1 VHGVQV
7 DDFLG
12 FEIFS
17 AGFFTLEYAARIWS
31 CSIEQKYRGWRG
43 RLRWGCQ
50 PLQIVDAVCLVAF
63 YVDICD
69 VKFAPH
75 YERMAVRQ
83 QQQQPSPPRLLASA
97 GPACIIFQDWI
108 ICVATDSTN
117 VCILQG
123 TIYFRMLRLLRL
135 LSLFKVE
142 RQVRAFAVMQKVLVS
157 KMSQLLVCLY
167 AMIVIVALF
176 GSCMYFLVRNHAPK
190 QQST

>member
-1 VHGVQV
+1 
-7 DDFLG
+7 
-12 FEIFS
+12 
-17 AGFFTLEYAARIWS
+17 
-31 CSIEQKYRGWRG
+31 
-43 RLRWGCQ
+43 
-50 PLQIVDAVCLVAF
+50 
-63 YVDICD
+63 
-69 VKFAPH
+69 
-75 YERMAVRQ
+75 
-83 QQQQPSPPRLLASA
+83 
-97 GPACIIFQDWI
+97 
-108 ICVATDSTN
+108 

-176 GSCMYFLVRNHAPK
+176 GSCMYFLVRDHAPK

>member
-1 VHGVQV
+1 
-7 DDFLG
+7 
-12 FEIFS
+12 
-17 AGFFTLEYAARIWS
+17 
-31 CSIEQKYRGWRG
+31 
-43 RLRWGCQ
+43 
-50 PLQIVDAVCLVAF
+50 VAF

-83 QQQQPSPPRLLASA
+83 QQQQPWPPRLLASA

-108 ICVATDSTN
+108 ICNMRCDWFHQCVYS
-117 VCILQG
+117 ILQG

-190 QQST
+190 QQSTWMT